1 MPYMTGF
8 TFAAAAAG
16 WLAMASG
23 PPTLANISGKWSQS
37 SYGKELV
44 LVPRIKLQPNVGVG
58 SGTSL
63 GGSAGYGSMTRTAI
77 VTEPVP
83 TDVRRSMALAIAPA
97 GRFEWIIT
105 RLHAEDGGCART
117 ITQLKQGQ
125 VRIDAGQLIFAV
137 SAGGERWR
145 SSCDKQGSSQI
156 RPVDVLP

>member
-1 MPYMTGF
+1 
-8 TFAAAAAG
+8 
-16 WLAMASG
+16 MASG